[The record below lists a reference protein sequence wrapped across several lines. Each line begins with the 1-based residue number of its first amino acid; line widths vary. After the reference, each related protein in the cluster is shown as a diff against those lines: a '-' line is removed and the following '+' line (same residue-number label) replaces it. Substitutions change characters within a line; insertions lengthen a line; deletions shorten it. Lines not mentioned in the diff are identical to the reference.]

1 MRYNFISSNRVMLKV
16 DSSKDPFIFLYFFQL
31 LAPGIFV
38 RGMHAK
44 VLSKEIKNKIVYIH
58 CNEREICN

>member
-1 MRYNFISSNRVMLKV
+1 MLKV